1 MSAAATLVTLQFT
14 FYSSGGPEPVQL
26 MARQLLA
33 TRQGEPSGTY
43 RMFVRNLVFYTG
55 VKQNDLVNE
64 TEAAEFLRQ
73 PQRVLCVMPLTLVEG
88 LQRDHGVQ
96 LHRLASFVYFNPS
109 AVRLRTL
116 FNPNPERALETV
128 VLVSNRP

>member
-1 MSAAATLVTLQFT
+1 
-14 FYSSGGPEPVQL
+14 
-26 MARQLLA
+26 MARRILEI
-33 TRQGEPSGTY
+33 RHGEPSGTY

-55 VKQNDLVNE
+55 VKQNDLVD
-64 TEAAEFLRQ
+64 EAEAVEFLRQ
-73 PQRVLCVMPLTLVEG
+73 PQRVLCVMPLKLVEG
-88 LQRDHGVQ
+88 LQHEHGLQ

-116 FNPNPERALETV
+116 MSDDPGNTLETV

>member
-1 MSAAATLVTLQFT
+1 
-14 FYSSGGPEPVQL
+14 

-33 TRQGEPSGTY
+33 IRQGEPSGTY

-55 VKQNDLVNE
+55 VKQNDLVDE
-64 TEAAEFLRQ
+64 AEAAEFLRQ
-73 PQRVLCVMPLTLVEG
+73 PDRVLCVMPLKLVEG
-88 LQRDHGVQ
+88 LQREHGVQ

-116 FNPNPERALETV
+116 FNENPERALETV
-128 VLVSNRP
+128 VLVTNQP